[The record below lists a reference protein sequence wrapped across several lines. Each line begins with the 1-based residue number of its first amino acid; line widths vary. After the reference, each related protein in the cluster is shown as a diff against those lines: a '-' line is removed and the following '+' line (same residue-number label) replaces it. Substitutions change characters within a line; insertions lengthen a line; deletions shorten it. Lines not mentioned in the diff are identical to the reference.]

1 MKTDTR
7 RFTEDE
13 IRITAQTDLP
23 ALFEDLGYTVI
34 PIGSYFTAKEMDSLR
49 IKNRRTWFRYSEQV
63 GGDAITFLQHFKDM
77 TFTEAVEYLLSDKKR
92 AVTRLA
98 VSHKRE
104 PQTDAQC
111 EFVLPKPNDG
121 NLHVF
126 AYLRKRGISPRV
138 INEFIR
144 SGLLYEEAAHHNCV
158 FVGRDA
164 QGKPVFASMRG
175 TCDLSGV
182 SFKGGVPGSDKD
194 VGFRLPYSGNSNTAY
209 VFEAPIDLMSYLTL
223 NHRSSEN
230 AVALC
235 CLYDGPLERLLSD
248 YPQLKSIVFCL
259 DNDRWGREA
268 AGRMASKYMELGYR
282 TEIILPPSGK
292 DWNEYLQ
299 EKNARAKRREVER

>member
-1 MKTDTR
+1 MKIEAR
-7 RFTEDE
+7 RFSEDE
-13 IRITAQTDLP
+13 IRIAAQTDLP
-23 ALFEDLGYTVI
+23 TLLEDLGYTVI

-63 GGDAITFLQHFKDM
+63 GGDAITFLQHFQGM
-77 TFTEAVEYLLSDKKR
+77 SFTEAVEYLLDRDHAAPVRFIQHSPTEAPAQTFTLPEPNSDNR
-92 AVTRLA
+92 R
-98 VSHKRE
+98 
-104 PQTDAQC
+104 
-111 EFVLPKPNDG
+111 
-121 NLHVF
+121 VF

-138 INEFIR
+138 INEFIG

-158 FVGRDA
+158 FVGRDTH
-164 QGKPVFASMRG
+164 GKAVFASMRG

-194 VGFRLPYSGNSNTAY
+194 VGFRLPYSGNSDTAY
-209 VFEAPIDLMSYLTL
+209 VFEAPVDLMSHLTL

-235 CLYDGPLERLLSD
+235 CLYDGPLERFLSD

-268 AGRMASKYMELGYR
+268 AGRMASKYMGFGYR
-282 TEIILPPSGK
+282 TEIVLPPSGK

-299 EKNARAKRREVER
+299 AKKRES